1 MVLWFLQRP
10 YCFELGNLCYT
21 WHSPQTGQMYQ
32 VLRMGLVKCVDDHT
46 TNLQNTLDD
55 FNDTNRRA
63 DHRYD

>member
-1 MVLWFLQRP
+1 M
-10 YCFELGNLCYT
+10 GNLCYT